1 MGPGQTG
8 TRYGQTARARG
19 DFPSSG
25 ASPRAR
31 AFPVMPAIC
40 RLIQATIRLA
50 IQIAIKAVFGHA
62 NPFHANP
69 FHTGRCSGRSPGP
82 PAQTHVVVDILLV
95 YRAIR
100 IDATRRRV
108 RGEVEIAPYDDEP
121 EMLRNQT

>member
-31 AFPVMPAIC
+31 AFPVMPAI
-40 RLIQATIRLA
+40 
-50 IQIAIKAVFGHA
+50 QIAIKAVFGHA
-62 NPFHANP
+62 NPLHANP
-69 FHTGRCSGRSPGP
+69 FHTDRCSSRSPGP
-82 PAQTHVVVDILLV
+82 PAQTHVVVDILLIH
-95 YRAIR
+95 RTIR
-100 IDATRRRV
+100 IDAARRRV